1 MGMQMPKPT
10 KFHKKLEAFAGDWT
24 GDEVMHPSPWDP
36 KGGTAKGKYR
46 ARVIADGFGVAQ
58 DYEQRKG
65 GKVVFTGH
73 GVFGYDPQEQCYLW
87 HWSDS
92 MSGVPCTA
100 TKGKW
105 EGNKLVW
112 SNQSP
117 MGHARY
123 THTFLR
129 GGKMGFSIETSQDG
143 SSWSVMMEGDYT
155 KKPAKR

>member
-1 MGMQMPKPT
+1 MQMPKPS
-10 KFHKKLEAFAGDWT
+10 KFHKKLEALVGDWS

-36 KGGTAKGKYR
+36 KGGTAKGRYK
-46 ARVIADGFGVAQ
+46 ARVIAGGFGVAQ
-58 DYEQRKG
+58 EYEQKQG

-73 GVFGYDPQEQCYLW
+73 GVFGYDPTEGCYLW
-87 HWSDS
+87 HWSDC
-92 MSGVPCTA
+92 MSGVPCVA

-112 SNQSP
+112 QHQGP

-129 GGKMGFSIETSQDG
+129 GGKVAFTMESSPDG
-143 SSWSVMMEGDYT
+143 KEWSPMMEGLYT
-155 KKPAKR
+155 KKQKV